1 MTEIPTCPTCRH
13 RPSERIAFDRSGY
26 GCTYCCDPIHDL
38 ADQGPAAVAL
48 LRDVVFEMAELRH
61 RHRVLTPWTL
71 GERID
76 TLLAATLEVKP

>member
-1 MTEIPTCPTCRH
+1 MIAIPKCPTCGR
-13 RPSERIAFDRSGY
+13 RPSERIGIHALIIAD
-26 GCTYCCDPIHDL
+26 GCTDPIHDL

-61 RHRVLTPWTL
+61 RHRVLPPWTL